1 MSKFA
6 FAWRCYADLQQ
17 HALQSHRI
25 GDCSWGLEQGL
36 DYLIAAISSDTVPV
50 NPQILEANLKRAM
63 ASSSR
68 LERAHSSARRTW
80 LQPRSGTASIDNEVE
95 ASAALN
101 KIAQVVTGSVEQQ
114 ILFKTGLGYSDAEI
128 AHEFASTP
136 NAIRIRLLRLRRK
149 LAA

>member
-50 NPQILEANLKRAM
+50 NPQILEANLK
-63 ASSSR
+63 
-68 LERAHSSARRTW
+68 
-80 LQPRSGTASIDNEVE
+80 
-95 ASAALN
+95 
-101 KIAQVVTGSVEQQ
+101 GSVEQQ